1 LTVNNRVAI
10 IRGAMVTV
18 IARMKRLVLLGMVV
32 VLVLGACATSSRTV
46 QRTSADT
53 TTDLSGRWNDT
64 DSRLVAEEMIG
75 DLLNSGWLGRFT
87 QEQDREPVVI
97 VGNVRNLSSE
107 HIDTTPFIKDM
118 ERELINSGRVTF
130 VASADE
136 RAAVREERLD
146 QQTEA
151 SPETIKRL
159 GEETGADFML
169 RGTITSQTDAV
180 EGTRAVLYQV
190 DLELINIETNEKA
203 WINTKKIKKVI
214 EQSRTRW

>member
-1 LTVNNRVAI
+1 MITFL
-10 IRGAMVTV
+10 
-18 IARMKRLVLLGMVV
+18 ARAKRLLFLAMIV
-32 VLVLGACATSSRTV
+32 VLALGACATSSRTV
-46 QRTSADT
+46 QRTAADT

-75 DLLNSGWLGRFT
+75 DLLNSAWLTQFNQEEGRK
-87 QEQDREPVVI
+87 PVVI

-107 HIDTTPFIKDM
+107 HIDTTPFIKDI
-118 ERELINSGRVTF
+118 ERELVNSGRVTF
-130 VASADE
+130 VASAEE

-159 GEETGADFML
+159 GEETGADYML
-169 RGTITSQTDAV
+169 RGSITSQTDAV
-180 EGTRAVLYQV
+180 EGKRAILYQV
-190 DLELINIETNEKA
+190 DLELIHIETNEKA

-214 EQSRTRW
+214 EQKRARW

>member
-1 LTVNNRVAI
+1 MINLL
-10 IRGAMVTV
+10 
-18 IARMKRLVLLGMVV
+18 ARAKRLLFLAMIV
-32 VLVLGACATSSRTV
+32 VLALGACATSSRTV

-75 DLLNSGWLGRFT
+75 DLLNSGWLSSFS
-87 QEQDREPVVI
+87 QEEGREPVVI

-107 HIDTTPFIKDM
+107 HIDTTPFIKDI

-151 SPETIKRL
+151 STETIKRL

-169 RGTITSQTDAV
+169 RGSITSQTDAV
-180 EGTRAVLYQV
+180 EGTRAILYQV
-190 DLELINIETNEKA
+190 DLELINIETNEKS
-203 WINTKKIKKVI
+203 WINSKKIKKVI

>member
-1 LTVNNRVAI
+1 MT
-10 IRGAMVTV
+10 TV
-18 IARMKRLVLLGMVV
+18 IARAKRPVFLVMAL
-32 VLVLGACATSSRTV
+32 VLVLGSCATSSRTV
-46 QRTSADT
+46 ERTSADT

-75 DLLNSGWLGRFT
+75 DLLNSGWLGRFQ
-87 QEQDREPVVI
+87 QEREREPVLI

-107 HIDTTPFIKDM
+107 HINTTPFIKDI

-130 VASADE
+130 VASDE
-136 RAAVREERLD
+136 EREAVREERLD

-169 RGTITSQTDAV
+169 RGTISSQTDAV
-180 EGTRAVLYQV
+180 EGKRAILYQV

-203 WINTKKIKKVI
+203 WINTKKIKKII
-214 EQSRTRW
+214 EQRRARW